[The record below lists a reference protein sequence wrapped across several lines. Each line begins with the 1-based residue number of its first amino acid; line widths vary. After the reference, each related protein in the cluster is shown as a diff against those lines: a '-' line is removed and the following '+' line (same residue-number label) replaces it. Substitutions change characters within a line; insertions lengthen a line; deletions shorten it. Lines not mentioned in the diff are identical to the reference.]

1 MAQRRQTREDVS
13 AFLFQ
18 ARKGRKRKAEV
29 NSWIKTR
36 GGGGGG
42 SIRGNLEI
50 AASKIS
56 DNTEESKRPGD
67 VSAAAAILSREEA
80 GSHGSGGE
88 GCGRRAQPEPRSR
101 AQPAA
106 PHREGRRQRAA
117 DLSAGARRRK
127 SGHVNEG
134 KNSPGAKPA
143 RITLRNPTASG
154 NGRESPATAPAS
166 GYSARNRPDPAPPRL
181 SPLSSRRAP
190 PPRDQQGP
198 SPARSRESRALF
210 KFGGGHCAPFAEAKR
225 EVSREGSAQHLL
237 PSVAGEPG
245 VGLRRNENPSVR

>member
-166 GYSARNRPDPAPPRL
+166 GYSARNRPDPAPPLPALLTARPA
-181 SPLSSRRAP
+181 SARPTGPFPRPLSRE
-190 PPRDQQGP
+190 P
-198 SPARSRESRALF
+198 SAI
-210 KFGGGHCAPFAEAKR
+210 
-225 EVSREGSAQHLL
+225 
-237 PSVAGEPG
+237 
-245 VGLRRNENPSVR
+245 

>member
-80 GSHGSGGE
+80 GSYGSGGE
-88 GCGRRAQPEPRSR
+88 GCGRRAQPEPQSR

-117 DLSAGARRRK
+117 DLSAAARRRK

-134 KNSPGAKPA
+134 KNSPSAKPA
-143 RITLRNPTASG
+143 RTTLRNPSASG
-154 NGRESPATAPAS
+154 NGRESPTTAPAS
-166 GYSARNRPDPAPPRL
+166 GYSAQNHPASPRSPHSAPRL
-181 SPLSSRRAP
+181 RATNRALPPPALARAERYLSSGAAI
-190 PPRDQQGP
+190 
-198 SPARSRESRALF
+198 AR
-210 KFGGGHCAPFAEAKR
+210 P
-225 EVSREGSAQHLL
+225 
-237 PSVAGEPG
+237 
-245 VGLRRNENPSVR
+245 LRRRSVR